1 MSSVTTRFD
10 DSLPSLTALVEA
22 ELGASVLESA
32 IFVRDATGY
41 LSVVLDA
48 EIDDDKLAE
57 LNERAI
63 ATIGHYARRE
73 DCVRDRNGAGSQRI
87 LSMTMPARIRVGGRS
102 LILLDRRMVGA
113 DWLLP
118 PSGANAIPRIAFV
131 SVKGGVGR
139 STALAVMAAHLSA
152 RGLRV
157 LAIDLDLEAPGIGT
171 MLISPDAMPKYGTLD
186 YLVENGISGIDDD
199 FMENMRG
206 TSFLGSS
213 GGQVAVLPAFGG
225 ATIEHP
231 AGGLAKI
238 ARAYLEDVQSGGGTI
253 SLTDQIREM
262 LERFEATGAYDVV
275 LVDGRAGL
283 HESTA
288 AVVLGLGAETLLFG
302 IDEPQTFMG
311 YKLLLSHLASREG
324 VEYEDWKQRIQFV
337 HAKAAAD
344 QGAQADAAAKFR
356 DLMSV
361 FTPGLDNNG
370 LVPVAEDQLT
380 SDDFDLAWK
389 TTADNVVA
397 EVVGDETRV
406 ICILDDG
413 RYHAFDP
420 VRQPLLLTSDLFEAT
435 FADLLRWTDSVTG
448 IGDQT

>member
-1 MSSVTTRFD
+1 MESEF
-10 DSLPSLTALVEA
+10 
-22 ELGASVLESA
+22 GASVFDRA
-32 IFVRDATGY
+32 IFIRDATGY
-41 LSVVLDA
+41 LSVVVDE
-48 EIDDDKLAE
+48 EIDEKKLSE
-57 LNERAI
+57 LNNRAM
-63 ATIGHYARRE
+63 ASLGRYARSE
-73 DCVRDRNGAGSQRI
+73 DCIRDRNGPGARRLLEIPTPNRVRI
-87 LSMTMPARIRVGGRS
+87 GARKLV
-102 LILLDRRMVGA
+102 LVDRRLVGA

-118 PSGANAIPRIAFV
+118 PKSASTIPRIAFV

-199 FMENMRG
+199 FMENTKGM
-206 TSFLGSS
+206 SFLGAE
-213 GGQVAVLPAFGG
+213 GGQVTVLPAFGSE
-225 ATIEHP
+225 TIGHP

-238 ARAYLEDVQSGGGTI
+238 ARAYLEDVQAGGGTI

-262 LERFEATGAYDVV
+262 IERFEATRAYDIV

-283 HESTA
+283 HETTA

-302 IDEPQTFMG
+302 IDEPQTFIG

-324 VEYEDWKQRIQFV
+324 PEYEDWKQRIQFV

-344 QGAQADAAAKFR
+344 PQSQADASAKFS
-356 DLMSV
+356 DLMAAFGSES
-361 FTPGLDNNG
+361 GLEN
-370 LVPVAEDQLT
+370 VVVYEEDKLT
-380 SDDFDLAWK
+380 AADFDLAWA
-389 TTADNVVA
+389 TPSEDVVA
-397 EVVGDETRV
+397 EVIGDETPIIR
-406 ICILDDG
+406 ILNDD

-420 VRQPLLLTSDLFEAT
+420 IRYRGLLTADLFEVT
-435 FADLLRWTDSVTG
+435 FADLLRWAEGVAGVGGQS
-448 IGDQT
+448 